1 MVCGGQEERDG
12 AWQDARLQSNDLPAK
27 WMEDDAEDLFPDFL
41 RIGATVSIRFHRR
54 SLVVRKNGGDAAEK
68 WLCQR
73 CRNNA

>member
-41 RIGATVSIRFHRR
+41 QTEGRR
-54 SLVVRKNGGDAAEK
+54 TDQMESSRVTLSKLADWSSGGVRRWDCVA
-68 WLCQR
+68 
-73 CRNNA
+73 